1 MKSLRSGAD
10 RATFEAGKLMRL
22 QRVQLEQKS
31 RERERCEAVAQLGE
45 AAWRLYE
52 QGLISDP
59 ELLGLCHT
67 VQIATHEIAELEKA
81 AAKVRSEQPGK
92 SEEAAAPTC
101 PGCARTVRPG
111 AVFCPQCGRRQAAA
125 K

>member
-1 MKSLRSGAD
+1 MQRIVVIGGVA
-10 RATFEAGKLMRL
+10 AGL
-22 QRVQLEQKS
+22 
-31 RERERCEAVAQLGE
+31 
-45 AAWRLYE
+45 
-52 QGLISDP
+52 
-59 ELLGLCHT
+59 
-67 VQIATHEIAELEKA
+67 KA